1 MTYYLRHF
9 IPNIFSMWCHVIQ
22 LNDIS
27 SNGISSTFLF
37 CSVISFTR
45 LCAVKWRMIGW
56 HFCLLSSLFL
66 FSKISSSDK
75 YNLKFILLT
84 CQLFCHPLTFQ
95 ATTETTWCPLDLS
108 VRNLATAI
116 PEFIRLEIFVG
127 ILFLET
133 LMTYIMD
140 RLGLEP
146 NLCLSLGKYLFKNFF
161 ILTFLT

>member
-9 IPNIFSMWCHVIQ
+9 ILNISLNVVSCHSGEWHFIKRHF
-22 LNDIS
+22 IH
-27 SNGISSTFLF
+27 FMF

-108 VRNLATAI
+108 VRNLATAM

-133 LMTYIMD
+133 LMTYIMA
-140 RLGLEP
+140 RLG
-146 NLCLSLGKYLFKNFF
+146 
-161 ILTFLT
+161 